1 MPLGGIGKA
10 AFPQEMQHNGQGP
23 VQSPPDDGESVVV
36 GVVPKVVR
44 TAAWSH
50 AAVVVAV
57 AFAVAVV
64 VVAVVA
70 FVEAST
76 DAALNCIL
84 MIWVV
89 FVVVVV
95 VVVVGF
101 VVILGVGFACVGSFW
116 RIWEKDSF
124 PEKS

>member
-1 MPLGGIGKA
+1 MI
-10 AFPQEMQHNGQGP
+10 
-23 VQSPPDDGESVVV
+23 
-36 GVVPKVVR
+36 
-44 TAAWSH
+44 
-50 AAVVVAV
+50 VAV

-124 PEKS
+124 PEKSWLVVSCETQPFWGFHKHDNKVKFRRYS

>member
-1 MPLGGIGKA
+1 MI
-10 AFPQEMQHNGQGP
+10 
-23 VQSPPDDGESVVV
+23 
-36 GVVPKVVR
+36 
-44 TAAWSH
+44 
-50 AAVVVAV
+50 VAV

-64 VVAVVA
+64 VVVVVVS
-70 FVEAST
+70 VEAST

-101 VVILGVGFACVGSFW
+101 VVILGVGFAYVGSFW
-116 RIWEKDSF
+116 RIWENDNF
-124 PEKS
+124 PEKSWLVISCETQQFWGFHKNDNNVKFCSYS